1 MLYNSVNFK
10 TTTKQDRNRSNM
22 ILHARSQS
30 SMGRAYFKLGGGE
43 DQDGRWDKIVMVFDW
58 LLATSPPQPPM
69 PISRLTGG
77 RGLQIM
83 VRNRR
88 KGRSGKRCC
97 WERHETWEFY
107 NFINYSGGK
116 LFVNLWMVAMV
127 QGCMVGLFNINFKQ
141 KDLCY
146 FFLNS
151 SLYRKYF
158 LL

>member
-1 MLYNSVNFK
+1 MSILK
-10 TTTKQDRNRSNM
+10 PQPNRTETEATWFCMRAVSHRWDEHTSNW
-22 ILHARSQS
+22 
-30 SMGRAYFKLGGGE
+30 GGGE

-127 QGCMVGLFNINFKQ
+127 QGCMVGLFNIKFKQ

-146 FFLNS
+146 FFV
-151 SLYRKYF
+151 F
-158 LL
+158 LTI